1 MLEESSG
8 SNSKKKN
15 IVVNPLLYPM
25 NSSKARVDSH
35 MLERNTIAR
44 YKWKTC
50 LNSVT
55 VALGSPASSSPGPAF
70 VLGQVKFPVSLL
82 YVISAP
88 FPIALVFLLTRDGI
102 SDAKADF

>member
-8 SNSKKKN
+8 SNSKKVHYFKS
-15 IVVNPLLYPM
+15 LLYST
-25 NSSKARVDSH
+25 NSSKARVDTH
-35 MLERNTIAR
+35 VLERNTIAR

-50 LNSVT
+50 LNCVT
-55 VALGSPASSSPGPAF
+55 VALGSLASSVLGPAF
-70 VLGQVKFPVSLL
+70 VLGQVKFPVSPL

-88 FPIALVFLLTRDGI
+88 FPIALGFLLIKDDI